1 MKIVYRY
8 QVQDPCFYSPDS
20 VYNNRCKESQL
31 FSTLLRSLSETH
43 LREEKTYVQQ
53 SWPIRE
59 KVKRENRCSTEL
71 TNQEKV
77 KCGYVFENYLTQ
89 QKVIPIAEACNLQR
103 DLYCH
108 HASSLSYRAE
118 SSLSTYQSRRE
129 RSPLARSAAK
139 SRGVRGQ
146 FWLSIW
152 TLYYNVALS
161 CLQPSRCLCMMYL
174 MQHRLRCH
182 QSRRCLRVYLS

>member
-1 MKIVYRY
+1 MQLHGGWKSYIDIKYKTHASILQILYTTITVKKAS
-8 QVQDPCFYSPDS
+8 YS
-20 VYNNRCKESQL
+20 VLYYAQQWKLMNVV
-31 FSTLLRSLSETH
+31 
-43 LREEKTYVQQ
+43 LREQKTYVQQ

-77 KCGYVFENYLTQ
+77 ECVYVFENYLTQ
-89 QKVIPIAEACNLQR
+89 QKVIPLAEACNLQR

-146 FWLSIW
+146 FWLSIRTTW
-152 TLYYNVALS
+152 HGK
-161 CLQPSRCLCMMYL
+161 R
-174 MQHRLRCH
+174 
-182 QSRRCLRVYLS
+182 

>member
-1 MKIVYRY
+1 MQLHGGYKSYIDIQYKTHASILQFLYTTIAVKKASYSVLYYAQQWKLMKV
-8 QVQDPCFYSPDS
+8 V
-20 VYNNRCKESQL
+20 
-31 FSTLLRSLSETH
+31 
-43 LREEKTYVQQ
+43 LREQKTYVQQ

-146 FWLSIW
+146 FWLSIPRP
-152 TLYYNVALS
+152 VF
-161 CLQPSRCLCMMYL
+161 
-174 MQHRLRCH
+174 
-182 QSRRCLRVYLS
+182 

>member
-1 MKIVYRY
+1 MKFTTHKFQKQRSVERNRRAANKKYYLRYKLNEARVDNFLEDVLSRVLEWRVVDIYIYR
-8 QVQDPCFYSPDS
+8 FKSH
-20 VYNNRCKESQL
+20 L
-31 FSTLLRSLSETH
+31 AAFETH
-43 LREEKTYVQQ
+43 THTLHVYQDLWLASR
-53 SWPIRE
+53 SSSIIE

-89 QKVIPIAEACNLQR
+89 QKVIPIAETCNLQR

-146 FWLSIW
+146 F
-152 TLYYNVALS
+152 
-161 CLQPSRCLCMMYL
+161 
-174 MQHRLRCH
+174 
-182 QSRRCLRVYLS
+182 